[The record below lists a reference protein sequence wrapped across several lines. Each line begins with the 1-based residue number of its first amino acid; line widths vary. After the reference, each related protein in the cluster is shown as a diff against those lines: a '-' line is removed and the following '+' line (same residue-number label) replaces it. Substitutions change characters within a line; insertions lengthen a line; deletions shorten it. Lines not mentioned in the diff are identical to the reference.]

1 MKKYLIFRTDR
12 VGDFIVTSILLKK
25 IKKND
30 PKSYINVVCSINNY
44 NYIKQLSFIDNAILY
59 PNTFFQKI
67 NFYFLLFRLNFD
79 CILSLDGKK
88 RSILNT
94 IFLKSNLKIFSITKK
109 I

>member
-44 NYIKQLSFIDNAILY
+44 NYIIYLEGYTCLS
-59 PNTFFQKI
+59 
-67 NFYFLLFRLNFD
+67 
-79 CILSLDGKK
+79 
-88 RSILNT
+88 SI
-94 IFLKSNLKIFSITKK
+94 F
-109 I
+109 